1 MIRIITVDDHP
12 VVRRGLKQIIAAE
25 QDMQVV
31 GEAENAREALLVI
44 RRTACDAVVL
54 DITLPDASGLDVLTQ
69 LKSERPTLPVLIM
82 SIHDEEHYALRVLK
96 AGASGYLMKNSIP
109 EELIQ
114 AIRKITSG
122 GKYISPSLAERLASE
137 FASPGKLPHERLSD
151 REFQIM
157 CLIAS
162 GKPLKEIGRTLCIS
176 DKTVSTYRARVLDK
190 MNMKTNADLV
200 GYALKNRLIE

>member
-1 MIRIITVDDHP
+1 MIRVIIVDDHP

-25 QDMQVV
+25 QEMQVV
-31 GEAENAREALLVI
+31 GEAENAGEALRVI

-54 DITLPDASGLDVLTQ
+54 DITLPDGSGLDVLSQ

-82 SIHDEEHYALRVLK
+82 SIHEEEQYALRVLK

-109 EELIQ
+109 EELIK

-122 GKYISPSLAERLASE
+122 GKYVSTSLAERLASE
-137 FASPGKLPHERLSD
+137 FASPGKSPHENLSD
-151 REFQIM
+151 REFQIL

-162 GKPLKEIGRTLCIS
+162 GKSLKEIGEALCIS
-176 DKTVSTYRARVLDK
+176 GKTVSSYRARILEK
-190 MNMKTNADLV
+190 MNMSTNADLTR
-200 GYALKNRLIE
+200 YALEHDLI

>member
-1 MIRIITVDDHP
+1 MIRVITVDDHP

-25 QDMQVV
+25 SDMQVA
-31 GEAENAREALLVI
+31 GEAENAREALRII
-44 RRTACDAVVL
+44 RQTACDAVVL
-54 DITLPDASGLDVLTQ
+54 DISLPDTSGLDVLSR

-82 SIHDEEHYALRVLK
+82 SIHDEEQYALRVLK
-96 AGASGYLMKNSIP
+96 TGASGYLMKDSLP
-109 EELIQ
+109 EELIK

-122 GKYISPSLAERLASE
+122 GKYISPTIAERLASE
-137 FASPGKLPHERLSD
+137 FASSEKAPHEKLSD

-162 GKPLKEIGRTLCIS
+162 GKSLKEIGEVLYIS
-176 DKTVSTYRARVLDK
+176 GKTVSSYRARILEK
-190 MNMKTNADLV
+190 MSMKTNADLV

>member
-1 MIRIITVDDHP
+1 MIRVIIVDDHP

-31 GEAENAREALLVI
+31 GEAENAREAI
-44 RRTACDAVVL
+44 RIIREIACDAVVL
-54 DITLPDASGLDVLTQ
+54 DITLPDGSGLDVLIQ

-82 SIHDEEHYALRVLK
+82 SIHEEEQYALRVLK

-109 EELIQ
+109 EELIK
-114 AIRKITSG
+114 AIRKIASG
-122 GKYISPSLAERLASE
+122 GKYISPSIAERLASE
-137 FASPGKLPHERLSD
+137 FTSPEKSPHEKLSD

-162 GKPLKEIGRTLCIS
+162 GKSLKEIGEALFIS
-176 DKTVSTYRARVLDK
+176 GKTVSSYRTRILEK
-190 MNMKTNADLV
+190 MGMSTNADLTR
-200 GYALKNRLIE
+200 YALEHHLV

>member
-1 MIRIITVDDHP
+1 MIRVITIDDHP

-31 GEAENAREALLVI
+31 GEAESAREAIRVI
-44 RRTACDAVVL
+44 REIACDAVVL
-54 DITLPDASGLDVLTQ
+54 DITLPDASGLDVLSR

-82 SIHDEEHYALRVLK
+82 SIHDEEPYALRVLK

-109 EELIQ
+109 EELIK

-137 FASPGKLPHERLSD
+137 FASPGKSPHEKLSD
-151 REFQIM
+151 REFQILCM
-157 CLIAS
+157 IAS
-162 GKPLKEIGRTLCIS
+162 GKSLKEIGETLCIS
-176 DKTVSTYRARVLDK
+176 DKTVSTYRRRVLEK
-190 MNMKTNADLV
+190 MKMVTNADLTR
-200 GYALKNRLIE
+200 YALEHHLV